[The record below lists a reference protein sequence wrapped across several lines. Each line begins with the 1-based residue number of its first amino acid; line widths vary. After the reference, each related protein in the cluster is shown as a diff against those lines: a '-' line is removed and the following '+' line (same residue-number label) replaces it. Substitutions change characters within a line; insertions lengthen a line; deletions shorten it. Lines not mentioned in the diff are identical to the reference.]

1 MTAGRET
8 MTSGPSMHDEEQATG
23 TVSAGYA
30 KGVLDFAMHCGVP
43 SQDLLRAARFDERS
57 FETLENRLPLA
68 TLRALFDSASTLLGD
83 PAFALRFGVGVPCA
97 QLTLASA
104 LAAARPEA
112 AAGPSAAANS
122 APSLTLRD
130 ALDGLNRYATLALDF
145 GARTPALRYRF
156 VEEGDGVWLEDQR
169 PATGAYHWPALTES
183 VFARFSTG
191 IRRRGGESIVRALQV
206 THDAPVER
214 VHVDAY
220 NLVFRAPVTFG
231 APRNALCLDPAFL
244 ARPLEPLAAPV
255 QAVLIRHADALLR
268 QMQQDAT
275 WSRRVTDVL
284 RVVLPRDASDSGLS
298 ALGVVCRTL
307 AVSRQTLHRHLRGEG
322 TTFARL
328 HDEVRRE
335 VADALLRRGELT
347 VDAVAAR
354 VGFSESAAFS
364 RAYKRWTGRRPSEV
378 SRPRRV

>member
-1 MTAGRET
+1 
-8 MTSGPSMHDEEQATG
+8 MHDEEQATG

-156 VEEGDGVWLEDQR
+156 VEESDGVWLEDQR
-169 PATGAYHWPALTES
+169 PATGVYHWPALTES

-220 NLVFRAPVTFG
+220 DMVFRAPVTFG
-231 APRNALCLDPAFL
+231 ARRNALCLDPTFL

-255 QAVLIRHADALLR
+255 
-268 QMQQDAT
+268 QDAT

>member
-57 FETLENRLPLA
+57 FETPENRLPLA

-112 AAGPSAAANS
+112 AAGPGAALNS

-145 GARTPALRYRF
+145 GSRTPALRYRF
-156 VEEGDGVWLEDQR
+156 VEEDDGVWLEDQR
-169 PATGAYHWPALTES
+169 PATGVYHWPALTES

-206 THDAPVER
+206 THDAPDDR
-214 VHVDAY
+214 MHVDAY
-220 NLVFRAPVTFG
+220 DMVFRAPVTFG
-231 APRNALCLDPAFL
+231 ASRNALCLDPAFL

-255 QAVLIRHADALLR
+255 QAVLVRHADALLR

-284 RVVLPRDASDSGLS
+284 RVVLPCDASDSGLS